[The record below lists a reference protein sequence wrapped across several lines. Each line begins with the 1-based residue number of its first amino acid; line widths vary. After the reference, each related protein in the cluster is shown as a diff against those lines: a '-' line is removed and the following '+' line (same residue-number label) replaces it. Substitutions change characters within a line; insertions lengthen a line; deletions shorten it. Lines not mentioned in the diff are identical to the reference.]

1 MIGCAKAQ
9 LCGVLGLRTP
19 SGSHAGARCRTWAAD
34 CCLSLL
40 AKQDAWTKGFLLG
53 PSQTAKASL
62 SLFEPDQNITA
73 RKWFS
78 YSGKKPQ
85 LSKHSASVLRRGGVE
100 APRVGIGL
108 DTLVLSG
115 RGDSGIFST

>member
-1 MIGCAKAQ
+1 MDK
-9 LCGVLGLRTP
+9 GVP
-19 SGSHAGARCRTWAAD
+19 SGPLTDSQG
-34 CCLSLL
+34 LP
-40 AKQDAWTKGFLLG
+40 FLV
-53 PSQTAKASL
+53 
-62 SLFEPDQNITA
+62 LFEPDQNITA

-85 LSKHSASVLRRGGVE
+85 LSEHSASVLRRGGVE

>member
-1 MIGCAKAQ
+1 M
-9 LCGVLGLRTP
+9 LGQGTEPGLQI
-19 SGSHAGARCRTWAAD
+19 
-34 CCLSLL
+34 CLSLL

-62 SLFEPDQNITA
+62 SWSCLSLTRKNITA

-85 LSKHSASVLRRGGVE
+85 LSEHSASVLRRGGVE